1 MTRTPAREP
10 RRRFAL
16 AATAVVILAAAGVG
30 GAWAI
35 AHAAV
40 PPELAQARP
49 VESLS
54 IPYEQFDDARTV
66 DLTATLQPSPGVVA
80 RAPGVLTRSAC
91 SPGAALR
98 SGQAAF
104 LVDRLPLVALST
116 AQPLTRPLAAGD
128 RGADVREVQ
137 QAFAALGFTGGV
149 DGVVGAQTIRFYN
162 DLRRAAVAD
171 APLVETIDPASLV
184 WLPSAEVVVVDCPTA
199 VGEDIEPGTVL
210 AALPPTLLTLRVGT
224 TPAALPDAARTLTV
238 DGVTAA
244 VDSSGAVDAAAWGAL
259 MATATFRSYA
269 LAPDDVVLSGTLRL
283 GESIRV
289 ARVPPSFLRDTDDGR
304 VCVEDGGT
312 VFVGDLVSTDLG
324 STLVRFDDEPSTAD
338 APGADTSGEPCA

>member
-1 MTRTPAREP
+1 M
-10 RRRFAL
+10 
-16 AATAVVILAAAGVG
+16 AVVILSAAVAA

-35 AHAAV
+35 ARAVV
-40 PPELAQARP
+40 PPELAPARP

-66 DLTATLQPSPGVVA
+66 DLTATLQPSPGIVA
-80 RAPGVLTRSAC
+80 RTQGVLTRSTCA
-91 SPGAALR
+91 PGTALR

-104 LVDRLPLVALST
+104 LVDRVPLVALST

-137 QAFAALGFTGGV
+137 QAFAGLGFTGSV

-171 APLVETIDPASLV
+171 APLVEAIDPASLV
-184 WLPSAEVVVVDCPTA
+184 WLPSAEVVVIDCPTA
-199 VGEDIEPGTVL
+199 VGEDLEPGAVL
-210 AALPPTLLTLRVGT
+210 AALPPTLLALRVGT

-238 DGVTAA
+238 DGVTAP
-244 VDSSGAVDAAAWGAL
+244 VDPSGAVDAATWGDL
-259 MATATFRSYA
+259 MATATFRAYA

-289 ARVPPSFLRDTDDGR
+289 ARIPPSFLRDTDDGR
-304 VCVEDGGT
+304 VCIEDHGT
-312 VFVGDLVSTDLG
+312 VFVGELVSTDLG
-324 STLVRFDDEPSTAD
+324 STLVRFDDEPTTAD
-338 APGADTSGEPCA
+338 APRADTSGEPCA